1 MVAVI
6 ATSGTQLRVSEGDTV
21 VVDRINAE
29 VGSTIELDRVLILGS
44 GADIKIGSPTV
55 DGAKVEAEVIAHGK
69 GHKRDSYRYRRTRSY
84 RRSMGFRPSETT
96 LTITKITG

>member
-6 ATSGTQLRVSEGDTV
+6 ATSGKQLRVSEGDTV

-55 DGAKVEAEVIAHGK
+55 DGAMVEAEVIAHGK

>member
-1 MVAVI
+1 MVAVV
-6 ATSGTQLRVSEGDTV
+6 ATSGTQLRISEGDTV

-29 VGSTIELDRVLILGS
+29 VGSTVELDQVLILGS
-44 GADIKIGSPTV
+44 GADVKIGSPTV

-69 GHKRDSYRYRRTRSY
+69 GVKRDCYRYRRTRSY

>member
-6 ATSGTQLRVSEGDTV
+6 ATSGKQLRVSEGDTV
-21 VVDRINAE
+21 VVDRMNAE
-29 VGSTIELDRVLILGS
+29 VGSTVELDQVLLVGTGS
-44 GADIKIGSPTV
+44 DVKVGSPVV
-55 DGAKVEAEVIAHGK
+55 DGAKVEAEVVAHGK
-69 GHKRDSYRYRRTRSY
+69 GAKRDCYRYRRTRSY

>member
-6 ATSGTQLRVSEGDTV
+6 ATSGKQLRVSEGDTIV
-21 VVDRINAE
+21 IDRMNAE
-29 VGSTIELDRVLILGS
+29 IGSTVELGQVLMLGS
-44 GADIKIGSPTV
+44 GADVKIGSPAV

-69 GHKRDSYRYRRTRSY
+69 GEKRDCYRYRRTRSY

-96 LTITKITG
+96 LTITKITD

>member
-1 MVAVI
+1 MVAVV
-6 ATSGTQLRVSEGDTV
+6 ATSGTQLRISEGDTV

-29 VGSTIELDRVLILGS
+29 VGSTVELDQVLILGS

-69 GHKRDSYRYRRTRSY
+69 GAKRDCYRYRRTRSY
-84 RRSMGFRPSETT
+84 RRSMGYRPSETT